1 VSSLDPTVF
10 SFAVLIV
17 LIDFALIWALEK
29 LVGEGGVSF

>member
-1 VSSLDPTVF
+1 VF

-17 LIDFALIWALEK
+17 LIDFVLIWALEK